1 MGEAEERGGE
11 RVNVAG
17 GQGAGAR
24 EGELAEGAG
33 ALFYF
38 FVCGGDGGGVGW
50 WGCFDVWLRGGRDAG
65 GKTICV

>member
-11 RVNVAG
+11 RVDVAG

-33 ALFYF
+33 ALLFYF
-38 FVCGGDGGGVGW
+38 LCVWWGW
-50 WGCFDVWLRGGRDAG
+50 WWSWLVGLFRRVAQRW
-65 GKTICV
+65 T